1 MAQPGTV
8 SFMIGSGIVDVLNQT
23 PGRTASV
30 AAAAGAVEA
39 VKRLDAGEAEFAL
52 ANSQLAFHAVKTDRL
67 LGHRSQHIAGVAV
80 LFRVPIHVI
89 VRRDAHISTIED
101 LRGKRVSV
109 GLEASG
115 ERFTAER
122 LLENFELPTSA
133 ITTKYLE
140 IEPSLAE
147 LQAGRIDAYIA
158 GRGVPHPAIAAA
170 MATGRIRL
178 LSIDPERIAGLRMS
192 EPFVLPFTIPKGTY
206 PQQDVSATTI
216 AIPIVL
222 LASTATPDRVV
233 ESVLDAI
240 ARRVSDLVARH
251 PTAAEIDLRQAPS
264 LREGMPLELHS
275 GAQNYYNRR

>member
-8 SFMIGSGIVDVLNQT
+8 SFMLGSGIVDVLNQT
-23 PGRTASV
+23 SGMAASV
-30 AAAAGAVEA
+30 SSSAGAVEA
-39 VKRLDAGEAEFAL
+39 VRRLDAGEAGFAL

-80 LFRVPIHVI
+80 LFRVPMHVI
-89 VRRDAHISTIED
+89 VRKDAAISTIED

-109 GLEASG
+109 GVEASG

-122 LLENFELPTSA
+122 LLENFELPASA

-140 IEPSLAE
+140 IDASLAD
-147 LQAGRIDAYIA
+147 LKAGRIDAYIA
-158 GRGVPHPAIAAA
+158 SRGLPHPSIGAA
-170 MATGRIRL
+170 MATGTLRL
-178 LSIDPERIAGLRMS
+178 LSMDPERIAGLRMS

-206 PQQDVSATTI
+206 PQQDTSTTTV

-222 LASTATPDRVV
+222 LASTATSDRVV
-233 ESVLDAI
+233 EGVLDAI
-240 ARRVSDLVARH
+240 AGHVSDLIARH

-264 LREGMPLELHS
+264 LREGMPLELHP
-275 GAQNYYNRR
+275 GAVKFYKRR